1 MRITVN
7 SLPQEL
13 RSLRLRPSFAVRW
26 YCEHTFVPRRRS
38 SDDTSAVSQLFG
50 KGLSDYEIGR
60 RTGIS
65 RSSVQRWRTKG
76 VPRRGR
82 SRPLEWR
89 PPDPCSY
96 SYLLGIYLGDGY
108 LSKASTP
115 SPVLEISLDPQ
126 YPGIVD
132 ECLAAIQCTVETKP
146 RSLPTNDPER
156 RSDSLGRGES
166 PLAAGLPSARAG
178 KKHERAIALANWQ
191 QDLVDRFPRQFLR
204 GFIHADGSRVVNR
217 FQVSLASGPRDYAY
231 PRYFFTN
238 LSRDIQRLFC
248 DSCEQMGIRW
258 TRSSVKNISVADRRS
273 VALLDSFIGP
283 KS

>member
-1 MRITVN
+1 M
-7 SLPQEL
+7 
-13 RSLRLRPSFAVRW
+13 
-26 YCEHTFVPRRRS
+26 PRRRS
-38 SDDTSAVSQLFG
+38 FDDTSAVSQLFG

-89 PPDPCSY
+89 PTDPCSY

-132 ECLAAIQCTVETKP
+132 ECLAAIQCTVETRP
-146 RSLPTNDPER
+146 RSSR
-156 RSDSLGRGES
+156 RTTPKGEAIRLVAAS
-166 PLAAGLPSARAG
+166 PLWPLAFPQHGAG

-204 GFIHADGSRVVNR
+204 GLIHADGSRVVNR